1 MRKEIASNWPG
12 GKTDSACAAAGA
24 LWTRLNAAE
33 EPRTGIP
40 GVAAV
45 SPPPPRARRT
55 PGLVAWM
62 RQCMY
67 VKRQV
72 ARKWK
77 CGRKR
82 KGKSKGKGITQRCA
96 KAAQRGAEKNIV
108 LPWAMMWPMQ
118 KQPLL
123 CGLRV
128 TFAPSASI
136 FSSFAFILC
145 LWPVF
150 RLLFVGYKKMR
161 H

>member
-1 MRKEIASNWPG
+1 
-12 GKTDSACAAAGA
+12 
-24 LWTRLNAAE
+24 
-33 EPRTGIP
+33 
-40 GVAAV
+40 
-45 SPPPPRARRT
+45 
-55 PGLVAWM
+55 
-62 RQCMY
+62 MY
-67 VKRQV
+67 VKRHV

-82 KGKSKGKGITQRCA
+82 KGKGLTQRSA
-96 KAAQRGAEKNIV
+96 EAAQRGAEKNIV
-108 LPWAMMWPMQ
+108 LLWAMIWPMQ

-136 FSSFAFILC
+136 LSSFAFILC

-161 H
+161 HKKADMARRAKWLKIVNIRINKGRNNFRKILRMRKKRVCKSYF